1 MAWPL
6 RVDNCYLV
14 GSEND
19 ADLTQK
25 LTVGTL
31 ATSSTLST
39 IANDL
44 PKKNDIEKLPT
55 VEEIKELVAN
65 LATSTD
71 IQNLGTPITKR
82 DVEDATKAALS
93 GVAQKVDIEDIGMK
107 IKSIK
112 NSVISKKDVEEAAK
126 SALVDTVAMIYVDN
140 LKKSKSSGENLK

>member
-1 MAWPL
+1 M
-6 RVDNCYLV
+6 
-14 GSEND
+14 
-19 ADLTQK
+19 
-25 LTVGTL
+25 
-31 ATSSTLST
+31 
-39 IANDL
+39 